1 MWPWS
6 CFGKPVMESGAIG
19 SDFPPWVR
27 VRDLIKRRIDQV
39 LEKDFRGSVKEVVDP
54 LTGVKQSLKEYA
66 EDVKE
71 QFEEKF
77 PDEPPFTIQRIAE
90 LLLRPREYYTEESPQ
105 KFLFALERSLSVQST
120 HTEYPEEE
128 LKRELKNTDSESQGS
143 SNESSQ
149 SGIVLTQI
157 SWVVDTGTPPPDELE
172 DTKRPKPS
180 EGKAESENNK
190 ENVDTRE
197 ENEKETKKEAEPE
210 EEGKEKKEDK
220 NVDNK
225 DGKEEGKE

>member
-1 MWPWS
+1 MVAILE
-6 CFGKPVMESGAIG
+6 PVVESGAIG
-19 SDFPPWVR
+19 ADFPPWEKVR
-27 VRDLIKRRIDQV
+27 ALIKRRIDQV
-39 LEKDFRGSVKEVVDP
+39 LENDFSDDVKEVTDP
-54 LTGVKQSLKEYA
+54 LTGTKQSLKEYA

-71 QFEEKF
+71 QFDENF

-90 LLLRPREYYTEESPQ
+90 LLLEPRDHYAESSPQ

-128 LKRELKNTDSESQGS
+128 LKKEMKNADSENQTS

-180 EGKAESENNK
+180 KESQIDTALANSETNK
-190 ENVDTRE
+190 DSVVAAKE
-197 ENEKETKKEAEPE
+197 EEKETEAETE
-210 EEGKEKKEDK
+210 
-220 NVDNK
+220 N
-225 DGKEEGKE
+225 KEEGKENKEEPQEDEK